1 MKNLKETSKGG
12 QGEATKAG
20 YQPGATSTSKNNKLP
35 KHVDFI
41 YPHISDRGG
50 RLLKD
55 YPALGQLTGPI
66 VGDIRKLFQ
75 KESEAV
81 CGVGQKLANIHQLFC
96 KHIPPT
102 KINSN
107 LGETLFYRFISQEF
121 GLQKTRTNEYIYLS
135 QRPDVNQ
142 FKMPISAL
150 IELTRLN
157 SSKVKVFL
165 KNHPDIESYSFR
177 EIQNLIRI
185 ANPNKRNRKKGKAKS
200 RVKNSK
206 IVISNERTA
215 IRQVNS
221 LKVGLRSFFAEKKMS
236 SKLKAEI
243 KSLIQWFNSSQEKS
257 Q

>member
-1 MKNLKETSKGG
+1 VKNLKQTSKSG
-12 QGEATKAG
+12 QDLKNTTNAG
-20 YQPGATSTSKNNKLP
+20 YQPVRSGKNNKLP

-75 KESEAV
+75 KESEVV

-135 QRPDVNQ
+135 QRQDVNQ
-142 FKMPISAL
+142 LKMPVSAL

-157 SSKVKVFL
+157 SSQVKVFL
-165 KNHPDIESYSFR
+165 KKNPDLETYSFR
-177 EIQNLIRI
+177 EIQSLIKD
-185 ANPNKRNRKKGKAKS
+185 ANPNKRKRKKGKAKT
-200 RVKNSK
+200 RAKNSK

-243 KSLIQWFNSSQEKS
+243 KSLILWFNSSQEKS

>member
-1 MKNLKETSKGG
+1 MKNLKTSKGG
-12 QGEATKAG
+12 QGVTTKTD
-20 YQPGATSTSKNNKLP
+20 YQSGATSTGKNNKLP

-41 YPHISDRGG
+41 YPYISDRGG

-55 YPALGQLTGPI
+55 YPALGKLTGPI

-135 QRPDVNQ
+135 QRQDVNQ
-142 FKMPISAL
+142 LKMPISAL

-157 SSKVKVFL
+157 SSQVKVFL
-165 KNHPDIESYSFR
+165 KKNPDLETYSFR
-177 EIQNLIRI
+177 EIQSLIKD
-185 ANPNKRNRKKGKAKS
+185 ANPNKRKRKKGKAKS
-200 RVKNSK
+200 RAKSSK
-206 IVISNERTA
+206 VVISNERTA
-215 IRQVNS
+215 IMQVNA

-243 KSLIQWFNSSQEKS
+243 KSLIVWFNSSQEKS